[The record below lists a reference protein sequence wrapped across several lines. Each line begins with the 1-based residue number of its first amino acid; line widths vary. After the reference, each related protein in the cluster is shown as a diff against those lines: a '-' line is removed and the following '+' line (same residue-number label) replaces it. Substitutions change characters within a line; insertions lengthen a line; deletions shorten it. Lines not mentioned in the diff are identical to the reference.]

1 MIQKSKKMKKTILI
15 DLDDT
20 LGTLLECWLELYNK
34 KYDDNLQPQNILSW
48 GITDFI
54 KPEAVDDMYEL
65 LKTPELFSEMI
76 QPKEDSVEATDILSK
91 FYNIYIVTACVYP
104 QNIVEKFKWIERF
117 FPHISTDNIITAKNK
132 SLIVGD
138 YIIDDYLENL
148 VTSKC
153 DKKLLFFAPHNV
165 FAEITNESI
174 TRINNWEYVI
184 WYFAGE
190 NEELREYVF
199 EKTTEDAFSKQKN
212 LIKKLFSK

>member
-1 MIQKSKKMKKTILI
+1 MKKTILI